1 MTDYVSSNFK
11 NLSEMCHRPFR
22 YWELQKNFKGHLY
35 ASIQATQARL
45 NNLGVPWD
53 LTHNSLVVERYQAL
67 NKKNETVTNYDAFCS
82 VQLHIEGL
90 GTRMGTGADTN
101 QDCDTAT
108 KSALAYALR
117 KAGNQFGIA
126 WYITNKPAE
135 EVALWSFL
143 IDADLTDLDDL
154 KEVVRMCAK
163 IDDKTPVEWLGE
175 RVGTETI
182 IYDEAKLTEILRVEG
197 RI

>member
-1 MTDYVSSNFK
+1 MTDTYSD
-11 NLSEMCHRPFR
+11 LLTRCQRPFK
-22 YWELQKNFKGHLY
+22 YHELQKNFKGHLY

-45 NNLGVPWD
+45 NDLGVPWD
-53 LTHNSLVVERYQAL
+53 LTHNSLVVERYQAI

-82 VQLHIEGL
+82 VQLTIEGL

-143 IDADLTDLDDL
+143 NNADLTDLSDL
-154 KEVVRMCAK
+154 KEAVKMVM
-163 IDDKTPVEWLGE
+163 
-175 RVGTETI
+175 
-182 IYDEAKLTEILRVEG
+182 KLEGVQTRTEIDKRFRDVNGQSYDLNSVDDLWGLLHNEG